1 MKEIYDWVPWFE
13 ELANKIADGGE
24 RYLAEKAKQVA
35 WKGDS
40 NKSALLRY
48 GDENIDPFSF
58 FYTLASN
65 NGSDNSRS
73 RVYSS
78 IEKIFDLN
86 CRLDVRKSILIPTPM
101 SLNLLFH
108 GYDDGNSK
116 LLWRL
121 YRQAV
126 LGFDAIDPDDFENA
140 LKIHRVATTKL
151 TQALFGPT
159 PIM

>member
-1 MKEIYDWVPWFE
+1 MKEIYEWVPWFE

-24 RYLAEKAKQVA
+24 QYLAEKAKQVA

-48 GDENIDPFSF
+48 GDKNIDPLSF

-73 RVYSS
+73 RVYPS
-78 IEKIFDLN
+78 IEMIFGLN
-86 CRLDVRKSILIPTPM
+86 SKLDARKSILIPTPM

-108 GYDDGNSK
+108 GNGDGN
-116 LLWRL
+116 
-121 YRQAV
+121 
-126 LGFDAIDPDDFENA
+126 
-140 LKIHRVATTKL
+140 
-151 TQALFGPT
+151 
-159 PIM
+159 